1 MSPAD
6 SGLNQNDGVIS
17 LVGVRTVE
25 QRDKEM
31 ATKLTV
37 KICKGRRSGLLWCF
51 PN

>member
-17 LVGVRTVE
+17 FVGVRTVE

-31 ATKLTV
+31 AN
-37 KICKGRRSGLLWCF
+37 KIDRQNL
-51 PN
+51 